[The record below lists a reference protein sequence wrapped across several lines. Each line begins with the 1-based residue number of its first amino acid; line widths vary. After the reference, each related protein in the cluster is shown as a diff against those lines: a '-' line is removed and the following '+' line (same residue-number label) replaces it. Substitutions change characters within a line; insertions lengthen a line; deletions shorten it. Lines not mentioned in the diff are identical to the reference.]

1 MRRRAKA
8 DANQPEIVKAL
19 RGRGATVLM
28 THQLSSGQTQCG
40 LDLLVGYK
48 KIDVRMEI
56 KDGSKPPSAQKLT
69 PAEQNECDTWK
80 GRKIEIVTSV
90 DDAMAVLDKMY
101 MEASW

>member
-19 RGRGATVLM
+19 RQRGATVLM

-40 LDLLVGYK
+40 LDLLVGSQG
-48 KIDVRMEI
+48 IDQRVEI
-56 KDGSKPPSAQKLT
+56 KDGSKPKSAQKLT
-69 PAEQNECDTWK
+69 PPEQNECDTWK
-80 GRKIEIVTSV
+80 GRPIVILYSV
-90 DDAMAVLDKMY
+90 DDAMAMLDKMY